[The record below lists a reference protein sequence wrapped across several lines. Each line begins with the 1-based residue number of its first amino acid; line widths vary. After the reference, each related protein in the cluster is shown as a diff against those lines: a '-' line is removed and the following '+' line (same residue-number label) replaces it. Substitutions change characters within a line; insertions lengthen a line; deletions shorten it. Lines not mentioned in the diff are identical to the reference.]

1 MLLELPST
9 FRRPD
14 SNDAGEEIE
23 IASDWL
29 EASVLF
35 SGEAATAPV
44 VTDLLVES
52 QWFQA
57 QPDARA
63 FVDEVEASWIG
74 FLLHFDLAR
83 QRELLARLGLDDV
96 IFRILPA
103 LLFFVLVLLLSV
115 FYFFET
121 RRREPLSPDE
131 KLYRQLLRQLKR
143 WNVQKSAEEGP
154 LTLMAKAEA
163 IHPKLAEELSPILE
177 TLILVRFGGRQL
189 SAQALETLKKQM
201 QGLKKLSINLSGH

>member
-63 FVDEVEASWIG
+63 FVDEVWSRNRRHCRY
-74 FLLHFDLAR
+74 LH
-83 QRELLARLGLDDV
+83 
-96 IFRILPA
+96 
-103 LLFFVLVLLLSV
+103 
-115 FYFFET
+115 
-121 RRREPLSPDE
+121 
-131 KLYRQLLRQLKR
+131 
-143 WNVQKSAEEGP
+143 
-154 LTLMAKAEA
+154 
-163 IHPKLAEELSPILE
+163 
-177 TLILVRFGGRQL
+177 
-189 SAQALETLKKQM
+189 
-201 QGLKKLSINLSGH
+201 